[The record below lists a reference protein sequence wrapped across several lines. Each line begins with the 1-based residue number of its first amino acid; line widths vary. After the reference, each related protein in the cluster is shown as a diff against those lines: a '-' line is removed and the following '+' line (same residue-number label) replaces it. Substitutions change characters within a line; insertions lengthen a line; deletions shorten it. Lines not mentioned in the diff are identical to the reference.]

1 MNHYDLL
8 AELNKA
14 GFSPEQLRAAGRLD
28 EFLQKVEAE
37 FAEKNR
43 AIADI
48 TARLKMRERRKEQKK
63 IAQPGRGPGR
73 PAKYP
78 RTFEEFNYWF
88 WHEMNKG
95 QRVMKG
101 FLAQVQQNKKGKPLT
116 DGERNHIRKILSE
129 LLPSHVKGCKKAM
142 RNGGC
147 LRAQTDDEFN
157 CPHFFDCQAIDP
169 PLRS

>member
-1 MNHYDLL
+1 MNRYDLL

-14 GFSPEQLRAAGRLD
+14 GFSLEKLRAAGRLD
-28 EFLQKVEAE
+28 EFLQKIEAE

-73 PAKYP
+73 PAKYT

-88 WHEMNKG
+88 WHELNKG
-95 QRVMKG
+95 QPVMKG

-116 DGERNHIRKILSE
+116 DDERNHIRKILSE
-129 LLPSHVKGCKKAM
+129 LLPPYVKGCQET
-142 RNGGC
+142 RLNGKC
-147 LRAQTDDEFN
+147 LRTEPDDELN
-157 CPHFFDCQAIDP
+157 CPHFFDCQGIDP
-169 PLRS
+169 SPRS